1 MNTVPDLNS
10 TSLNDLYFASLN
22 VLSNLSQFV
31 DRSRRVESFIGGN
44 STADFQSLQAGGQRY
59 K

>member
-1 MNTVPDLNS
+1 MKTVQG
-10 TSLNDLYFASLN
+10 LYFTSLN
-22 VLSNLSQFV
+22 VLSNLFQFV

-44 STADFQSLQAGGQRY
+44 STADFQALQAGGQRY